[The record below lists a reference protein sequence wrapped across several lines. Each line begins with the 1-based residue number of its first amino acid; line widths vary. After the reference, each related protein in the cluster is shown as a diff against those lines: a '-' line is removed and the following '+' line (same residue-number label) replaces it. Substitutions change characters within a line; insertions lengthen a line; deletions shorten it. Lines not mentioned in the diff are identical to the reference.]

1 MNKKQIIKILAWIT
15 LIAFLVYILFFYALH
30 DINKQKRFL
39 RSQIASLNK
48 EMLDLKK
55 ENEELE
61 QGILQVDEEEFLEKE
76 ARVNM
81 GYKKDGEKTVILKIN
96 TTTTKSDQQ
105 LKMEASVW
113 YKIKQWFG
121 DLSATD

>member
-1 MNKKQIIKILAWIT
+1 
-15 LIAFLVYILFFYALH
+15 
-30 DINKQKRFL
+30 
-39 RSQIASLNK
+39 
-48 EMLDLKK
+48 MLDLKK

-61 QGILQVDEEEFLEKE
+61 RGILQVDEEEFLEKE